1 MWDKGECEHQTA
13 RFCLGIPWNLKYY
26 SFYLY
31 SLQGFLSLSSFLSL
45 HLTFTTFRCVLIY
58 SSTVPSC
65 LSSSIL
71 IAPVHC
77 RLSSPE
83 KGANPH
89 LPPYLQLL
97 PSRIRTP
104 KWQRDSHH
112 AKRQALKLDSENRK
126 LRGSPCF
133 GLNGILDIGERCTTQ
148 QCHCTAI
155 RQRRC
160 VGSSF
165 WETPFWVNMWQGAYD
180 RRG

>member
-97 PSRIRTP
+97 PSRNQDTQMAERLPSCKETGFKIRFREQ
-104 KWQRDSHH
+104 KAQRKPLLWAEWDPWHRRALYNTAVPLHCSK
-112 AKRQALKLDSENRK
+112 AKKVCWLLLLRNTFLSEYVTGC
-126 LRGSPCF
+126 L
-133 GLNGILDIGERCTTQ
+133 
-148 QCHCTAI
+148 
-155 RQRRC
+155 
-160 VGSSF
+160 
-165 WETPFWVNMWQGAYD
+165 W
-180 RRG
+180 